1 MDQGSGFISD
11 FRAKRIRTQITW
23 EIYWQTVTRLLR
35 RIRLMR
41 VDGPVPEPVVATRVT
56 KPWRMGEW
64 SRIEFPG
71 INSPGQAPV
80 EHARGFSE
88 SRTRLLWSTHLCG
101 ARTRLQTRLQWCG
114 WRVVLL
120 EPLARPTFS
129 ENPGKI
135 SSPSQN
141 PGSHRQGIP
150 GNSGIFASSD
160 GIVRGCTNHGP
171 RTVSCDPAACED

>member
-80 EHARGFSE
+80 EHARGFSG
-88 SRTRLLWSTHLCG
+88 SRMRLLWSTHLCG
-101 ARTRLQTRLQWCG
+101 ARTRLQTRLQA
-114 WRVVLL
+114 
-120 EPLARPTFS
+120 PITARERCHVT
-129 ENPGKI
+129 
-135 SSPSQN
+135 Q
-141 PGSHRQGIP
+141 
-150 GNSGIFASSD
+150 
-160 GIVRGCTNHGP
+160 P
-171 RTVSCDPAACED
+171 RARINVSCSRVGHKGAGGTTRRVLQRTSNDEILNVPH